1 MEERRES
8 RKCSFR
14 IAGPPKES
22 LGELCKCTKFTKREI
37 QVMYRTFKQ
46 VRNNN
51 SIPIKLI
58 YSSSIKY

>member
-1 MEERRES
+1 MDERRES

-37 QVMYRTFKQ
+37 QLMYRTFKQ
-46 VRNNN
+46 VR
-51 SIPIKLI
+51 K
-58 YSSSIKY
+58 